1 MHRYRD
7 PCTTETAMK
16 QSTKNIT
23 LAASALRLLHC
34 FRSAG
39 PSKAAS
45 RCRSR
50 ARKHGSVARLL
61 QSALPVSRAGNTG
74 ALQSG
79 TAAVVGAGAA
89 YYGGATPRVAPTT
102 AIRFGE
108 PAQPT
113 WVTISQAVRLP
124 PDPTS
129 QWAPI
134 TQVAPGT
141 VTPDGLTTQ
150 PAMRSAAARYHGQ
163 A

>member
-1 MHRYRD
+1 
-7 PCTTETAMK
+7 MK

-50 ARKHGSVARLL
+50 ARKHGSAARLL

-89 YYGGATPRVAPTT
+89 YYGGAGYYGGSPYYSGT
-102 AIRFGE
+102 
-108 PAQPT
+108 
-113 WVTISQAVRLP
+113 VRGARAAYVG
-124 PDPTS
+124 DNIAS
-129 QWAPI
+129 GPI
-134 TQVAPGT
+134 TTRPHFAVGAYYAGGPWYGYT
-141 VTPDGLTTQ
+141 GWPDY
-150 PAMRSAAARYHGQ
+150 AARN
-163 A
+163 AISCRPVPWSSLMTA